1 MRLPIFHL
9 LALYWICTEGVVKCE
24 SEGSGSD
31 TGGSSGGDPQTSSKG
46 SEAPAPADSSQE
58 GKESEPQGGGPAQQ
72 ELPSQ
77 PEAADPQESPAK
89 EDGVLPNAPPNQAHS
104 PQTPGGPPAPVSNLI
119 GTGVS
124 NNGSHPLAAASPVG
138 ESPKQEEATTALKP
152 IQVKSALLKDHK
164 GVKVTGPC
172 DATFQVYLVP
182 YLYIDVNAKNTEIE
196 MDPMFTKVDDKI
208 KFEEGKH
215 RLMNIC
221 EEGKTFKLVVYMY
234 EDVLTIKWKVYAPK
248 GVPAADKTLDVRK
261 YKMRDIGRPITS
273 IQVLA
278 TSKNDETVLVESK
291 NYSVMEE
298 IPEKCDAIANDCF
311 LSGVLDVQ
319 KCYHCTLLLEKKEN
333 AQECF
338 KFISPE
344 IRDRFDDIKTKG
356 EDEEDPNEA
365 ELEES
370 IHTILEKMY
379 QNGGANNEVNHLAI
393 LDDTLMEEVQNYC
406 AMMKEMDTTGVL
418 GNYEMGNAD
427 EVFGNIANMMKKNG
441 DYSVSSLP
449 NKMKNAAMCLK
460 NPYEWVEGKTGL
472 MLPNLVPPYLVHNN
486 VEDVTT
492 SLETSSDGTTAFK
505 QDDDGT
511 IDLTNLDC
519 VDVHPSVLAD
529 KMHCNDDYCD
539 RAKDTSSCMAKIEV
553 EDQGDCATS
562 WLFASKMHLETIKC
576 MKGYDHI
583 ATSALY
589 VANCSDKEE
598 SDKCQAASNPLEF
611 LDIMEETKFLPA
623 ESDLPY
629 SYKQM
634 GNACPEPKSYWQNLW
649 ADVKL
654 LEKQY
659 EPNAV
664 STKGYTAY
672 QSDHFMANMDA
683 FIKMVKSQ
691 VMSKGSVIAYVKA
704 AGVMTHDMNG
714 VDVHSLCGDETP
726 DLALNIIGYGN
737 YISAEGQKKSYWLLR
752 NSWGKYW
759 GDDGTFKV
767 DMYGPPGCQH
777 NFIHTA
783 AVFNL
788 DMPLATHSINK
799 DPEISDYYLKNSSD
813 YYENLY
819 YKKFQGSGATG
830 GAGKQWVQG
839 ASTVYGQA
847 EDPVKPDGQGTAVAE
862 GKATEPGGE
871 DAGAALPS
879 GSIQTKA
886 GLGQEQGTGPTDG
899 EGQTAVVNPKAQ
911 AGGHPAGPVALP
923 DTPPPGG
930 PQGPPEQGSLR
941 PSGPQVPQGPS
952 GSQGPSGATG
962 PQGPPPQP
970 APGGPPV
977 LPPPPVLPVPP
988 AAPLPGAPTN
998 STVPTT
1004 ESEVKEVLHILKHI
1018 KKGKVKVG
1026 LVTYDT
1032 EKVIGAEKVC
1042 SRAYAVDHEKQ
1053 EECVEFCEA
1062 NWDACKGKV
1071 SPGYCLTK
1079 KRGSNDCFFCF
1090 V

>member
-1 MRLPIFHL
+1 MRLPIFL
-9 LALYWICTEGVVKCE
+9 LLTLYWVCTEGVVKCE
-24 SEGSGSD
+24 SEGRSGQDTSD
-31 TGGSSGGDPQTSSKG
+31 SSVGDSQADQKGGGAAAPAHSSEGENESAPQDGGPTQQEAVDPKESPAPEKTPIQQEAGAKGDGAPPNAPQDQTPTPQTS
-46 SEAPAPADSSQE
+46 
-58 GKESEPQGGGPAQQ
+58 GG
-72 ELPSQ
+72 
-77 PEAADPQESPAK
+77 
-89 EDGVLPNAPPNQAHS
+89 
-104 PQTPGGPPAPVSNLI
+104 TPPAASNI
-119 GTGVS
+119 IHTGIS
-124 NNGSHPLAAASPVG
+124 NNGSPPLAAATPG
-138 ESPKQEEATTALKP
+138 GDNPKQEEATTALKP

-164 GVKVTGPC
+164 GVKITGPC

-196 MDPMFTKVDDKI
+196 MDPMFTKVDNKI

-298 IPEKCDAIANDCF
+298 IPETCDAIANDCF

-767 DMYGPPGCQH
+767 DMHGPPGCQH

-839 ASTVYGQA
+839 ASTVYGQT
-847 EDPVKPDGQGTAVAE
+847 DDSKVPDGQGTAVAE
-862 GKATEPGGE
+862 GKVTQPGGE
-871 DAGAALPS
+871 
-879 GSIQTKA
+879 
-886 GLGQEQGTGPTDG
+886 
-899 EGQTAVVNPKAQ
+899 
-911 AGGHPAGPVALP
+911 PAK
-923 DTPPPGG
+923 DTPPSGLPQAGTDPGKEAG
-930 PQGPPEQGSLR
+930 TEMRTSDGRGSTPIVNAETGTGELPTDQKALPETPVQPGTQGPPE
-941 PSGPQVPQGPS
+941 PS
-952 GSQGPSGATG
+952 G

-1032 EKVIGAEKVC
+1032 EKVNGAEKVC

>member
-9 LALYWICTEGVVKCE
+9 LALYWVCTEGVVKCE
-24 SEGSGSD
+24 QEGGGSGTSD
-31 TGGSSGGDPQTSSKG
+31 SSGGDPQTSPKG
-46 SEAPAPADSSQE
+46 GEAASSAHGSQ
-58 GKESEPQGGGPAQQ
+58 GSKESVTPGGSHAQQ
-72 ELPSQ
+72 EAAA
-77 PEAADPQESPAK
+77 PEKTLVPQESPAK
-89 EDGVLPNAPPNQAHS
+89 EGGAPPSVPENQAHS
-104 PQTPGGPPAPVSNLI
+104 PQTPGGPPPTASNII

-124 NNGSHPLAAASPVG
+124 NNGSPPHAAATPG
-138 ESPKQEEATTALKP
+138 GDNPKQEEATTALKP

-196 MDPMFTKVDDKI
+196 MDPMFTKVDNKI

-221 EEGKTFKLVVYMY
+221 EKGKTFKLVVYMY

-248 GVPAADKTLDVRK
+248 GVPADKTLDVRK

-298 IPEKCDAIANDCF
+298 IPEKCDAIANECF

-393 LDDTLMEEVQNYC
+393 LDDTLKEEIQNYC

-418 GNYEMGNAD
+418 ENYEMGNAD
-427 EVFGNIANMMKKNG
+427 DVFGNIAKMMGKNG
-441 DYSVSSLP
+441 NYSVSSLP
-449 NKMKNAAMCLK
+449 NKMKNAAICLK
-460 NPYEWVEGKTGL
+460 SPDDWVEGKTGL
-472 MLPNLVPPYLVHNN
+472 MLPNLVPPYLVQNN

-576 MKGYDHI
+576 MKGYDHV
-583 ATSALY
+583 ASSALY

-611 LDIMEETKFLPA
+611 LDILEETKFLPA

-683 FIKMVKSQ
+683 FIKMVKSE
-691 VMSKGSVIAYVKA
+691 VMKKGSAIAYVKA

-714 VDVHSLCGDETP
+714 VDVHSLCGGETP
-726 DLALNIIGYGN
+726 DLAVNIVGYGN
-737 YISAEGQKKSYWLLR
+737 YISPEGVKKSYWLMR

-767 DMYGPPGCQH
+767 DMHGPPGCQH

-839 ASTVYGQA
+839 ASTVYGQEDGPEVTAEQKTQLA
-847 EDPVKPDGQGTAVAE
+847 EDKGTQSGVE
-862 GKATEPGGE
+862 GAKDTSPSGPPQ
-871 DAGAALPS
+871 AGADPGKEAGTEMRTSDGRGSTPIVNAETGTGELPADQKALPETPV
-879 GSIQTKA
+879 QP
-886 GLGQEQGTGPTDG
+886 GT
-899 EGQTAVVNPKAQ
+899 
-911 AGGHPAGPVALP
+911 
-923 DTPPPGG
+923 
-930 PQGPPEQGSLR
+930 QGPPE
-941 PSGPQVPQGPS
+941 PS
-952 GSQGPSGATG
+952 G